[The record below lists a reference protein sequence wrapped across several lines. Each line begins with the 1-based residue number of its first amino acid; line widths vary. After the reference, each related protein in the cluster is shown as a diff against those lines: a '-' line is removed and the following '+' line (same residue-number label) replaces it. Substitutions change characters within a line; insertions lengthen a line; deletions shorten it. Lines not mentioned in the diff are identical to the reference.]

1 MNGASASGGG
11 RNAAKN
17 WNTGFAQDVLDDRF
31 PQPRRVVFEMQVI
44 GFFVEA
50 KALQAISVGK
60 ISESAKLLRFQRLLE
75 LVGYGHECHARDYN
89 IPRTPHSQPG
99 VP

>member
-1 MNGASASGGG
+1 MKQQSASGCG
-11 RNAAKN
+11 RNAAKD

-31 PQPRRVVFEMQVI
+31 SQPRRVVIEMQMI

-50 KALQAISVGK
+50 KALQPIRVGK
-60 ISESAKLLRFQRLLE
+60 IPESAKLFRFQRLLE
-75 LVGYGHECHARDYN
+75 FVGYGHECHAPDYN
-89 IPRTPHSQPG
+89 IPGAPYSQPD